1 MRKEVVYLNLF
12 DLVLTSS
19 FWKVVIIVW
28 LPTIFAIALY
38 IACLLLVKRRDK

>member
-28 LPTIFAIALY
+28 LPTIFAIILY
-38 IACLLLVKRRDK
+38 IACLHLVKRRDK